1 MFLLM
6 SIELMEVVFNK
17 VAIPDPVGSVV
28 FFRIRPTVVFFRI
41 RPTVVFF
48 RIQPTVVF
56 YIIHSFFYLIET
68 KYFAQSEK
76 RLL

>member
-41 RPTVVFF
+41 RPTVVF
-48 RIQPTVVF
+48 

>member
-1 MFLLM
+1 MFLLI
-6 SIELMEVVFNK
+6 SIVDVYRT
-17 VAIPDPVGSVV
+17 DGGS
-28 FFRIRPTVVFFRI
+28 FQQGCNSRSGRICNIFRIR
-41 RPTVVFF
+41 
-48 RIQPTVVF
+48 PTVVF